1 MFRPG
6 GEPTGRE
13 YRHLGLR
20 GGRAAPAEG
29 ARALTNPCPQRD
41 SGRGSE
47 LLGHPAPGGP
57 PRVQPLGRGHS
68 RAALPGHR
76 GPDLELPR
84 GPARRHAG
92 RSRLPPERHTGPLH
106 ALEDPGRRAVPRAGT
121 LGAFA
126 SSSPS
131 ARAVSLTR
139 SRDTTRTCTPAARAP
154 YGRLR
159 AARHPAAE
167 ISLALIAYGSMAR
180 PADTSMPRGQS
191 RPCHAASRV
200 RGGPHAPKATLG
212 ASHAPN
218 ATLGYHRLGG
228 GQARAVGTDP
238 LDAGHHGL
246 PASLD
251 VADRLGGGPVGDGL
265 VTEPHLGLLELSL
278 GGGQILPQALA
289 LRRTVSPAA
298 RPYPP
303 RSPSRT

>member
-20 GGRAAPAEG
+20 RGRAAPAEG

-84 GPARRHAG
+84 GPGRRHAG

-106 ALEDPGRRAVPRAGT
+106 ALEDPGRRAAPRAGT

-154 YGRLR
+154 VRAPPGRAAPGRGDLPGAHRLR
-159 AARHPAAE
+159 VDGTAGRHLHAT
-167 ISLALIAYGSMAR
+167 R
-180 PADTSMPRGQS
+180 PVASVPRRQS
-191 RPCHAASRV
+191 RPWWAARTESHIGCVPCTQRHIGV
-200 RGGPHAPKATLG
+200 PPAGRWAGPRGG
-212 ASHAPN
+212 
-218 ATLGYHRLGG
+218 HR
-228 GQARAVGTDP
+228 
-238 LDAGHHGL
+238 
-246 PASLD
+246 
-251 VADRLGGGPVGDGL
+251 
-265 VTEPHLGLLELSL
+265 
-278 GGGQILPQALA
+278 
-289 LRRTVSPAA
+289 SP
-298 RPYPP
+298 RCRPP
-303 RSPSRT
+303 RSAGEP